1 MALDTDN
8 LVVAT
13 GGSVYVAA
21 VGTTAP
27 TDPAVTPSAPWV
39 ELGLISD
46 EGASFSY
53 GKTVEEFK
61 SWQRRTAVRRDVT
74 EDEITA
80 NFTLQEWKKT
90 NFSLAFGGGSITNVS
105 GTVYR
110 YNFPTGNDDLDEKA
124 LLIRWDD
131 NGKNYQ
137 INFERGSVTEPVEVS
152 LSRSALSQLPISF
165 KALSSTTSDDIGV
178 ALLTDDPS
186 FGIGS

>member
-1 MALDTDN
+1 MSLDTDN
-8 LVVAT
+8 LVVAS
-13 GGSVYVAA
+13 GGSVYVAP

-27 TDPAVTPSAPWV
+27 VTPTGTPTAPWIN
-39 ELGLISD
+39 LGLVSD
-46 EGASFSY
+46 EGASFQY

-90 NFSLAFGGGSITNVS
+90 NFSLAFGGGSVLNVS
-105 GTVYR
+105 TGIFR

-124 LLIRWDD
+124 LLLRWDD
-131 NGKNYQ
+131 NGKSYQ
-137 INFERGSVTEPVEVS
+137 IHFERGSVTEPVEVS
-152 LSRSALSQLPISF
+152 LSRTALSQLPIAF
-165 KALSSTTSDDIGV
+165 KALSSTTNDSIGV